1 MPVLK
6 RVCSMGRVVVLLS
19 GGLDSATTLAFVISR
34 GMEACAL
41 SFDYGQRHRR
51 ELESGRR
58 IAEHYGVRREIFRMD
73 FSFARNSSLTSSLD
87 VEDRPLEKI
96 GDDIPA
102 TYVPARNSVFLSIG
116 SAYAEAL
123 GCDSVAIGANALD
136 YSGYPDCRPEYMN
149 AMERALNLGT
159 RIGTNGGL
167 KIMVP
172 LQFLTK
178 KEIIGLGLS
187 LQVPFGLTRSCY
199 RDNEKACGR
208 CDSCKLRLKGFMEA
222 GAEDPA
228 AYQTLPGFYLDYLE
242 KRKGSQ

>member
-1 MPVLK
+1 
-6 RVCSMGRVVVLLS
+6 MGKVVVLLS

-34 GMEACAL
+34 GMEAIAL

-58 IAEHYGVRREIFRMD
+58 VADHFGVKRAVFKMD
-73 FSFARNSSLTSSLD
+73 FSFAGNSSLTSSLD

-149 AMERALNLGT
+149 AMEKALNLGT
-159 RIGTNGGL
+159 RIGVSGNL
-167 KIMVP
+167 SIMVP
-172 LQFLTK
+172 LQYLTK
-178 KEIIGLGLS
+178 KEIIRLGLS
-187 LQVPFGLTRSCY
+187 LGVPFGLTRSCY
-199 RDNEKACGR
+199 RDNERACGR
-208 CDSCKLRLKGFMEA
+208 CDSCKLRLRGFMEA
-222 GAEDPA
+222 GSEDPT
-228 AYQTLPGFYLDYLE
+228 AYQDLPGFYSDYLKE
-242 KRKGSQ
+242 RKGS

>member
-1 MPVLK
+1 
-6 RVCSMGRVVVLLS
+6 MGKVVVLLS

-34 GMEACAL
+34 GMEAIAL

-58 IAEHYGVRREIFRMD
+58 VADHFGVKRAVFKMD
-73 FSFARNSSLTSSLD
+73 FSFAGNSSLTSSLD

-149 AMERALNLGT
+149 AMEKALNLGT
-159 RIGTNGGL
+159 RIGVSGNL
-167 KIMVP
+167 NIMVP
-172 LQFLTK
+172 LQYLTK
-178 KEIIGLGLS
+178 KEIIRLGLS
-187 LQVPFGLTRSCY
+187 LGVPFGLTRSCY

-208 CDSCKLRLKGFMEA
+208 CDSCKLRLRGFMEA
-222 GAEDPA
+222 GSEDPT
-228 AYQTLPGFYLDYLE
+228 AYQDLPGFYSDYLKE
-242 KRKGSQ
+242 RKGS

>member
-1 MPVLK
+1 
-6 RVCSMGRVVVLLS
+6 MGKVVVLLS

-34 GMEACAL
+34 GMEAIAL

-58 IAEHYGVRREIFRMD
+58 VADHFGVKRAVFKMD
-73 FSFARNSSLTSSLD
+73 FSFAGNSSLTSSLD

-149 AMERALNLGT
+149 AMEKALNLGT
-159 RIGTNGGL
+159 RIGVSGNL
-167 KIMVP
+167 SIMVP
-172 LQFLTK
+172 LQYLTK
-178 KEIIGLGLS
+178 KEIIRLGLS
-187 LQVPFGLTRSCY
+187 LGVPFGLTRSCY

-208 CDSCKLRLKGFMEA
+208 CDSCKLRLRGFMEA
-222 GAEDPA
+222 GSEDPT
-228 AYQTLPGFYLDYLE
+228 AYQDLPGFYSDYLKE
-242 KRKGSQ
+242 RKGS